1 MKSCLKERPQQVFL
15 KEPEGGLAPGQA
27 EAGGQGQERG
37 GARRSPREGLARRKV
52 ALAFGMDDALLL

>member
-1 MKSCLKERPQQVFL
+1 MFL

-37 GARRSPREGLARRKV
+37 GACRSPREGLARWKV